1 MFSKKL
7 RRITSLCMVLLLC
20 IAGTMSVSAAE
31 ATPMSAEEVFPEA
44 QVEALQEKVANL
56 PIYHDKD
63 ENGEFQLNRTRATG
77 TYPTRKGVIL
87 VTDDKYKGIIPTGH
101 AAIIYSSSTV
111 VESLENGVVMGAND
125 WNTSK
130 STCYGVSV
138 SGTTATE
145 DKEAAN
151 WCYRQLGK
159 PYNWNYFNTSTRT
172 AFYCSQLVWASFYD
186 NYDIDL
192 STSSFGS
199 AIHPS
204 ELADSS
210 YTYIIYQK

>member
-1 MFSKKL
+1 MFNKKL
-7 RRITSLCMVLLLC
+7 RRIISLCTVLLLC
-20 IAGTMSVSAAE
+20 IAGTASVSAAE
-31 ATPMSAEEVFPEA
+31 TNPMSVEEVFPEE
-44 QVEALQEKVANL
+44 QVEALQEKVANF

-63 ENGEFQLNRTRATG
+63 ENGEFQLNLTRAG
-77 TYPTRKGVIL
+77 GAYPTRKGVIL
-87 VTDDKYKGIIPTGH
+87 VTDDKYKGIILTGH

-111 VESLENGVVMGAND
+111 IESLENGVVTGAND

-138 SGTTATE
+138 SGTTAVE

-151 WCYRQLGK
+151 WCYKQLGK
-159 PYNWNYFNTSTRT
+159 PYNWNYFNTSTRDE
-172 AFYCSQLVWASFYD
+172 FYCSQLVWASFYD
-186 NYDIDL
+186 NFGVDL

-204 ELADSS
+204 ELVDSS
-210 YTYIIYQK
+210 NTYTIYSK